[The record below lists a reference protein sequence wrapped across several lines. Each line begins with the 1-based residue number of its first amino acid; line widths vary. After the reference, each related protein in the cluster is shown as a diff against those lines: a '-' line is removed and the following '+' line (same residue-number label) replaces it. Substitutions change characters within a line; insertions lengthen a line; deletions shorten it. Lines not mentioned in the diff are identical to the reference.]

1 MGEYAS
7 KGVAGTGLGL
17 GIAGTALGLMNNN
30 CGCGGFLGNIFGGNC
45 NQGMRMGAELQY
57 VSQLQAENA
66 MLKAERSTD
75 EKIKETYM
83 QTLADNNRVRDELY
97 AFINPLA
104 KEAADNR
111 VKIATLEAEQK
122 CCCEKQEL
130 QAQITAGKINETA
143 LVLNGKIDNVKS
155 QFDGTF
161 NALNN
166 TLACISGSIQNVT
179 ARLDAITSEIIPLCK
194 VCPQPM
200 QRFNTWAQPTGQAP
214 DCTK

>member
-30 CGCGGFLGNIFGGNC
+30 CGCGGILGNIFGGNC
-45 NQGMRMGAELQY
+45 NNGRMNAELQY
-57 VSQLQAENA
+57 VAQLQAEVA
-66 MLKAERSTD
+66 QLKAEKTTD
-75 EKIKETYM
+75 AKLKEVYM
-83 QTLADNNRVRDELY
+83 QTLADNNRDTDKIMTIVNKLADE
-97 AFINPLA
+97 ACN
-104 KEAADNR
+104 NR
-111 VKIATLEAEQK
+111 VKIAQLEAEQK

-155 QFDGTF
+155 QFEGTF

-166 TLACISGSIQNVT
+166 TLACISGSIKNVT
-179 ARLDAITSEIIPLCK
+179 DRLDAITSEIIPLCK
-194 VCPQPM
+194 ICPPAM
-200 QRFNTWAQPTGQAP
+200 PRYNTWAQPTEQAP